1 MTEFSSSSSSFLYLA
16 ALTLLLLEQFPADAF
31 SVKTKRVK
39 QTTCSPRA
47 AAPSAVETTYT
58 PTIHEHKKRPLLR
71 NFGRKIQKRIVNSK
85 SGAHRFGMEGAYT
98 SDEIFPC
105 LDMQSNVGGEKDSN
119 DHDDGIFSSRREI
132 RDAFNESSGTSN
144 KSSNDDDTSGIHG
157 RSSGSGCCI
166 IRLNGEDAASIR
178 GLTDYANDFFEKVDN
193 EDTSRG
199 SVKDV
204 GVFRIDQFVYA
215 GFDENVNDEGRMQML
230 DTRILPGSTCNNDQD
245 HTLIP
250 LEVGELVGETSL
262 NDAHK
267 GINTLMDIG
276 CQITSAVLSM
286 QSDSANKLID
296 DGTRIEEGDSQSM
309 IGSDVSN
316 SYHRLIRYIN
326 SEPSTDEDT
335 AAFNS
340 HVDSSFLTLIPMPK
354 LPGLEIWSPC
364 LKNGK
369 DGQNGQWV
377 RPIKPDYYDVEDDF
391 AYVIAMAGEFLQLT
405 SNGKVPTCIHRVLP
419 PMPGRIS
426 APLFLRPRRNDDA
439 LLDVGLDL
447 GQPYNKDGLYYEP
460 GLLDECDS
468 MNLWSVHGILANEK

>member
-1 MTEFSSSSSSFLYLA
+1 MSGSSSSSICLV
-16 ALTLLLLEQFPADAF
+16 ALTLLLSQQFTADAF
-31 SVKTKRVK
+31 SIKSVEQTT
-39 QTTCSPRA
+39 TTCSPTAPVA
-47 AAPSAVETTYT
+47 AETTTCT
-58 PTIHEHKKRPLLR
+58 PANNEHKERPLLQ
-71 NFGRKIQKRIVNSK
+71 NFGKQIQKRIVNSK
-85 SGAHRFGMEGAYT
+85 SVVHRFGMEGAYT
-98 SDEIFPC
+98 SDETFPC
-105 LDMQSNVGGEKDSN
+105 LDMQCHTGGEKKDNNNDDDS
-119 DHDDGIFSSRREI
+119 IFSSRREI

-144 KSSNDDDTSGIHG
+144 NSNNDNSDDYIPGIHG
-157 RSSGSGCCI
+157 RSSGSGCSI
-166 IRLNGEDAASIR
+166 IRLSGEDAASIR
-178 GLTDYANDFFEKVDN
+178 GLTKYANEFFEKVDYD
-193 EDTSRG
+193 DTNKKSM
-199 SVKDV
+199 KDV

-215 GFDENVNDEGRMQML
+215 GFDENVNDEGKMQFL
-230 DTRILPGSTCNNDQD
+230 DTRILPYRTCNNYQEP
-245 HTLIP
+245 TLIP

-262 NDAHK
+262 SDAHK

-276 CQITSAVLSM
+276 YQITSAVLEM

-296 DGTRIEEGDSQSM
+296 DGTRLEEDNQSM

-326 SEPSTDEDT
+326 SQPSTDEDT

-369 DGQNGQWV
+369 DGQDGEWV
-377 RPIKPDYYDVEDDF
+377 RPIKPDCYDEEDNC
-391 AYVIAMAGEFLQLT
+391 AYIIAMAGEFLQLT

-426 APLFLRPRRNDDA
+426 APLFLRPRRGDDA
-439 LLDVGLDL
+439 LLDVDLDL
-447 GQPYNKDGLYYEP
+447 GQTYNKDGLYHEP

-468 MNLWSVHGILANEK
+468 MHLWSVHGILVN

>member
-1 MTEFSSSSSSFLYLA
+1 MSDSSSSFLCLA
-16 ALTLLLLEQFPADAF
+16 AITLLLLLERFTADAF
-31 SVKTKRVK
+31 SIKSKSVE
-39 QTTCSPRA
+39 QTASTC
-47 AAPSAVETTYT
+47 APKE
-58 PTIHEHKKRPLLR
+58 RPLLK
-71 NFGRKIQKRIVNSK
+71 NFGRQINERIINSK

-98 SDEIFPC
+98 SDETFPC
-105 LDMQSNVGGEKDSN
+105 LDMQCNVGGEKDNNN
-119 DHDDGIFSSRREI
+119 DDSMFSSRKEI
-132 RDAFNESSGTSN
+132 RDAFNESSGMSMNSN
-144 KSSNDDDTSGIHG
+144 SNENSGEYTPGIHG
-157 RSSGSGCCI
+157 RSSGSGCSI
-166 IRLNGEDAASIR
+166 IRLSGEDAASIR
-178 GLTDYANDFFEKVDN
+178 GLTDYASDFFEKVDN
-193 EDTSRG
+193 DDTCEG

-215 GFDENVNDEGRMQML
+215 GFDENVNDEDRMQML
-230 DTRILPGSTCNNDQD
+230 DTRILPDRTCNNIQEP
-245 HTLIP
+245 TLIP

-262 NDAHK
+262 SDAHK

-276 CQITSAVLSM
+276 YQITSAVLEM
-286 QSDSANKLID
+286 ESDSANKLID
-296 DGTRIEEGDSQSM
+296 DGTRLEEESESM
-309 IGSDVSN
+309 SGSDVSN

-326 SEPSTDEDT
+326 SRPSTDEDT
-335 AAFNS
+335 AAFHS

-369 DGQNGQWV
+369 DGQDGEWV
-377 RPIKPDYYDVEDDF
+377 RPIKPDCCDLEEDDDS

-426 APLFLRPRRNDDA
+426 APLFLRPRRSDAA

-447 GQPYNKDGLYYEP
+447 GQTYNKDGLYYEP

-468 MNLWSVHGILANEK
+468 MHLWSVHGILAS